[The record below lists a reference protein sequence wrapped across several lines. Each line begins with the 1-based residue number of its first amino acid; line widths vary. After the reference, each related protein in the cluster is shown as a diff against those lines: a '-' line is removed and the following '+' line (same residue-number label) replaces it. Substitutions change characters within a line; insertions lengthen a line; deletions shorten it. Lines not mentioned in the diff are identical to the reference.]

1 MSYMTY
7 SDVWRPAL
15 RKYAALYDVFTV
27 IGCSWLVALGARISI
42 PLPFTPVP
50 VTGQT
55 LAVLLSGVVLGARRG
70 ALALLMYLGYGAMGL
85 PVFSMGRGGLA
96 HLFGPTGGYL
106 WGFVAAAFITG
117 LLAERG
123 WDRKAATAFL
133 AMLLGNVVIYA
144 CGLPWLARYVGY
156 ERVLMAGLWPFIA
169 GDFLKL
175 LLATV
180 LLPLGWKLV
189 GRTAL

>member
-1 MSYMTY
+1 M
-7 SDVWRPAL
+7 
-15 RKYAALYDVFTV
+15 
-27 IGCSWLVALGARISI
+27 VALGARISI

>member
-7 SDVWRPAL
+7 SDVLRPAVK
-15 RKYAALYDVFTV
+15 KYAILYDLFTIV
-27 IGCSWLVALGARISI
+27 GFSWLVALGARISI

-50 VTGQT
+50 ITGQT
-55 LAVLLSGVVLGARRG
+55 FAVLLSGVVLGSRRG
-70 ALALLMYLGYGAMGL
+70 ALSLLMYLAYGAMGL

-96 HLFGPTGGYL
+96 HLFGPTAGYL

-123 WDRKAATAFL
+123 WDRKVVTAFL

-156 ERVLMAGLWPFIA
+156 ERVLAAGLLPFIA
-169 GDFLKL
+169 GDVLKL
-175 LLATV
+175 LLATA
-180 LLPLGWKLV
+180 LLPSGWKLI
-189 GRTAL
+189 GRTTL